1 MQVVDAK
8 QVIEQFLLDLSAIP
22 TSDALV
28 NLANHQLSLRLE
40 ALPSAA
46 FRQPL
51 ENSLIK
57 LLKEAQSTIRESDI
71 NPLTLAIG
79 TFSTEIANQSIA
91 APVLLVPISWRKV
104 GLSDVIELEP
114 DFERIVYNPYLNHV
128 FREQGALP
136 DLEGKKPEE
145 LLEQFQRYLEKHEIQ
160 GALATS
166 FLIGNFHFARF
177 QFLRELDGI
186 LKQEFSPLLR
196 QFLGDESVE
205 TSSLPKSK
213 VQLTPLDADQRR
225 VLDAFHENNC
235 VIQGPPGTGK
245 SQVLT
250 SLIGRCMDLD
260 LSALVLSE
268 KPVALAVLK
277 KKLAVHG
284 LEDHI
289 AVVHANYRSRDFL
302 QQLRQTWEACE
313 AYVAE
318 TPHFLPLSNMR
329 LQALQL
335 TLDRLNKHDLLGGVS
350 LHEFH
355 EMSQNFD
362 WKQAPFSSRVPSLIE
377 WKEQVSNLESVKQI
391 LPGIQGIKRS
401 FFLKE
406 QAVQEIDQAIAS
418 LNRLSPWLSSGTW
431 SELQVLE
438 EGLHLCQL
446 AENESF
452 DRFLEILNK
461 PREKKRFE
469 KTIQAYRIK
478 RVELEKAAFELNVW
492 KALPTMTQIDNWQQ
506 AKGYWVKK
514 RSRKQLQS
522 QLIDV
527 SIPLEKCI
535 ENWKLWYEIRQEIY
549 DLETNL
555 LEFGLA
561 PGYAQVES
569 SMLFF
574 QELQKH
580 QEGRLQEVIA
590 WGAEKRQYL
599 LAHQQELKSLR
610 SQLKGQFYWDDNDVI
625 LDRLNE
631 KRAWIEAF
639 IPHWKQ
645 LSEMPDGVFQ
655 LLCITADL
663 NELKAIVLKGNYN
676 NTLALF
682 PELLNGTGEHM
693 KEKIAHIIQDEDA
706 EIAHFGALL
715 KALIHKRFANY
726 TQLLR
731 TVPAKLDA
739 EKKDLRARLKK
750 GKAILVKEFAKSRS
764 HMSIRELL
772 ESDAALWIRVLL
784 PCWFTTPVQ
793 LADHLPL
800 EPEMFDVLIVDEA
813 SQMPVPAVLG
823 AMQRANRVV
832 IAGDE
837 QQMAPSQFFGKVL
850 STIDVLHQG
859 LFYFE
864 KCPLNHHYRS
874 KQTALIAFSNRHF
887 YNDQL
892 LVYPS
897 VTFEQAVFDHFIHN
911 GIFDERVNEVEA
923 KAVATWLMQADFS
936 KSIGIVAFSKDQLQA
951 ILKACDASTLQKIQE
966 GEEQGTVFVKT
977 LENVQGDEAQIV
989 VVSMGY
995 GKNPEGKFP
1004 MRFGPLNQVNGFKRL
1019 NVLLTRAQ
1027 EQMHFFSSVR
1037 ANDFPMSSNESV
1049 HLLKQWIWLL
1059 ENDLQKPVLTLPHQ
1073 LRAERD
1079 GTELKV
1085 HEIESAIK
1093 NAIDLVV
1100 FQRVMSERGW
1110 KLRYC

>member
-28 NLANHQLSLRLE
+28 NLANHQLFLRLE
-40 ALPSAA
+40 VLPTSA

-51 ENSLIK
+51 ENSLVK

-79 TFSTEIANQSIA
+79 TFTAEIANQSIA
-91 APVLLVPISWRKV
+91 APVLLVPITWRKV

-136 DLEGKKPEE
+136 DLESKKPEE
-145 LLEQFQRYLEKHEIQ
+145 LLEQFQSYLGKHEIQ
-160 GALATS
+160 GLLTPH
-166 FLIGNFHFARF
+166 FLVGNFHFARF

-186 LKQEFSPLLR
+186 LKQELSSLLR
-196 QFLGDESVE
+196 QFLGDESLE
-205 TSSLPKSK
+205 TGLLPKSE

-225 VLDAFHENNC
+225 VLDAFHKSNC

-260 LSALVLSE
+260 LSTLVLAE
-268 KPVALAVLK
+268 KPVALTVLK
-277 KKLAVHG
+277 KKLAAHG
-284 LEDHI
+284 LENHI

-355 EMSQNFD
+355 EMSQNCD

-391 LPGIQGIKRS
+391 LPGIKGIRRS

-406 QAVQEIDQAIAS
+406 HADLEHTIEI
-418 LNRLSPWLSSGTW
+418 LNRLSPGMKSGTW
-431 SELQVLE
+431 SELQSLE
-438 EGLHLCQL
+438 EGLHVCQL

-452 DRFLEILNK
+452 DRFLDILNK

-469 KTIQAYRIK
+469 KTIRTYRIK

-492 KALPTMTQIDNWQQ
+492 KKLPTFTQIENWQQ
-506 AKGYWVKK
+506 AKGYWIKK

-522 QLIDV
+522 QLFDT

-535 ENWKLWYEIRQEIY
+535 ENWRIWYEIQQEMY
-549 DLETNL
+549 VLETNL

-561 PGYAQVES
+561 PGFAHVES
-569 SMLFF
+569 SMLFY
-574 QELQKH
+574 QDLQKH
-580 QEGRLQEVIA
+580 QEGRLQEVLA

-610 SQLKGQFYWDDNDVI
+610 SQLKGQFYWDDDDVI
-625 LDRLNE
+625 LNRLNE
-631 KRAWIEAF
+631 KRIWIEAF

-645 LSEMPDGVFQ
+645 LSNMPDWVFQ
-655 LLCITADL
+655 LLCTTADL

-676 NTLALF
+676 NTLTLF

-693 KEKIAHIIQDEDA
+693 KQKIAHIIDDEDA
-706 EIAHFGALL
+706 EIAHFGTLL
-715 KALIHKRFANY
+715 KGMIHKRFANY
-726 TQLLR
+726 TNLLR
-731 TVPAKLDA
+731 AVPAKLDA
-739 EKKDLRARLKK
+739 EQKALRTRLKK
-750 GKAILVKEFAKSRS
+750 GKAILVKEFGKSRS
-764 HMSIRELL
+764 HLSIRELL
-772 ESDAALWIRVLL
+772 ESDAALWIRVLF
-784 PCWFTTPVQ
+784 PCWFTTPLQ

-800 EPEMFDVLIVDEA
+800 EMELFDVLIVDEA

-864 KCPLNHHYRS
+864 KFPLNHHYRS

-887 YNDQL
+887 YNDEL
-892 LVYPS
+892 VVYPS
-897 VTFEQAVFDHFIHN
+897 ATYEQAVFDHYMPD
-911 GIFDERVNEVEA
+911 GLFDERTNEVEA
-923 KAVATWLMQADFS
+923 KAVATWLKHADFS

-951 ILKACDASTLQKIQE
+951 VIKACDVSTLQKIQE

-1004 MRFGPLNQVNGFKRL
+1004 MRFGPLNQANGFKRL

-1027 EQMHFFSSVR
+1027 EQLHFFSSVR
-1037 ANDFPMSSNESV
+1037 AADFPISSNESV

-1059 ENDLQKPVLTLPHQ
+1059 ENDLQHPELTLPHQ
-1073 LRAERD
+1073 LRAESA
-1079 GTELKV
+1079 GNELKV
-1085 HEIESAIK
+1085 REVEGAIK
-1093 NAIDLVV
+1093 NATDLVV
-1100 FQRVMSERGW
+1100 FQRVMTERGW
-1110 KLRYC
+1110 KLSYC

>member
-8 QVIEQFLLDLSAIP
+8 QVIDQFLLDLSAIP

-260 LSALVLSE
+260 LSTLVLSE

-277 KKLAVHG
+277 KKLAAHG
-284 LEDHI
+284 LDDHI
-289 AVVHANYRSRDFL
+289 AVVHANYSSRDFL
-302 QQLRQTWEACE
+302 VELRQTWEKCE
-313 AYVAE
+313 AYIADKPV
-318 TPHFLPLSNMR
+318 FLPLSTMR
-329 LQALQL
+329 LQSLQM
-335 TLDRLNKHDLLGGVS
+335 TLDRLNQRDLLGGVS
-350 LHEFH
+350 LHEFRELAH
-355 EMSQNFD
+355 QTD
-362 WKQAPFSSRVPSLIE
+362 WQQAPFVSNVPDLVA
-377 WKEQVSNLESVKQI
+377 WKEQQPILERLRTI
-391 LPGIQGIKRS
+391 LPHIQGFKRA
-401 FFLKE
+401 FFLGEKPD
-406 QAVQEIDQAIAS
+406 VILDNHIKS
-418 LNRLSPWLSSGTW
+418 LSRFEPWLQFGSW
-431 SELQVLE
+431 LELKNLE

-446 AENESF
+446 AENEQF
-452 DRFLEILNK
+452 ERFLQLLDK

-469 KTIQAYRIK
+469 KVIQSYRIK
-478 RVELEKAAFELNVW
+478 RIELEKAQFELNVW
-492 KALPTMTQIDNWQQ
+492 KVVPTKTQIDHWQEAQ
-506 AKGYWVKK
+506 GYWNKK
-514 RSRKQLQS
+514 RSRKQLQA
-522 QLIDV
+522 QLIDLT
-527 SIPLEKCI
+527 IPLERCV
-535 ENWKLWYEIRQEIY
+535 ERWQEWYAIQQEIFE
-549 DLETNL
+549 LETQL

-580 QEGRLQEVIA
+580 NHSRLQEVIA
-590 WGAEKRQYL
+590 WGSEKRQFL
-599 LAHQQELKSLR
+599 LTQQQELKLLR
-610 SQLKGQFYWDDNDVI
+610 SQLKSQFYWNDDTHIAD
-625 LDRLNE
+625 LLHE
-631 KRAWIEAF
+631 KRTIIEPLVAD
-639 IPHWKQ
+639 WKEIR
-645 LSEMPDGVFQ
+645 EMPEWVFQ
-655 LLCITADL
+655 FVHVAADYD
-663 NELKAIVLKGNYN
+663 ELKAIVLKGNYN

-682 PELLNGTGEHM
+682 PELLQATGEKM
-693 KEKIAHIIQDEDA
+693 KDRIAHIIEDEDA

-715 KALIHKRFANY
+715 RSSIHERFAEY
-726 TQLLR
+726 TRLLR
-731 TVPAKLDA
+731 MVPAKLSA
-739 EKKDLRARLKK
+739 EKRELRARLKK
-750 GKAILVKEFAKSRS
+750 GKALLVKEFGKSRS
-764 HMSIRELL
+764 HISIRELL
-772 ESDAALWIRVLL
+772 ESDAAPWIRVLF

-823 AMQRANRVV
+823 AMQRAKRVV

-837 QQMAPSQFFGKVL
+837 QQMAPSQFFGKVISSL
-850 STIDVLHQG
+850 DVLHQG
-859 LFYFE
+859 SFYFE

-887 YNDQL
+887 YNGQL
-892 LVYPS
+892 VVYPS
-897 VTFEQAVFDHFIHN
+897 ATVEQAVFDHFISD
-911 GIFDERVNEVEA
+911 GIFDERTNEREA
-923 KAVATWLMQADFS
+923 KAVASWLKQADIS
-936 KSIGIVAFSKDQLQA
+936 KSLGIVAFSKDQLQA
-951 ILKACDASTLQKIQE
+951 ILKACDPATLQKIQE
-966 GEEQGTVFVKT
+966 GEEQGVVFVKT
-977 LENVQGDEAQIV
+977 LENVQGDEAQLV

-995 GKNPEGKFP
+995 AKNTEGKFP
-1004 MRFGPLNQVNGFKRL
+1004 LRFGPLNQVNGFKRL

-1027 EQMHFFSSVR
+1027 EQLHFFSSVR
-1037 ANDFPMSSNESV
+1037 ADDFSMSSNEGV
-1049 HLLKQWIWLL
+1049 HLLKQWIAVLDK
-1059 ENDLQKPVLTLPHQ
+1059 DLQHPVLEFPHHVS
-1073 LRAERD
+1073 AEPEGNHLTIR
-1079 GTELKV
+1079 
-1085 HEIESAIK
+1085 EIESAIP
-1093 NAIDLVV
+1093 NAEDLVI

-1110 KLRYC
+1110 NLRYR